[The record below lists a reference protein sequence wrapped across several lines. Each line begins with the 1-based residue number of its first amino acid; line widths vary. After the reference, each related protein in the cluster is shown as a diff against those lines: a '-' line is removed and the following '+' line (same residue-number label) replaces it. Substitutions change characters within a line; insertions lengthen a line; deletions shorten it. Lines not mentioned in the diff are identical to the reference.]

1 MSFGKKRRSFFSFSF
16 PSRFPFRFVP
26 SPFREG
32 GSLFLVCFVV
42 RFPNTAKR
50 TFSPAKKNAQK
61 HTHTD
66 RKKND
71 TIQDRE
77 VDDPCEPFSILFP
90 PFSRLIFS
98 VSNSYREVPPLS
110 ILSLRTRLWFSFLI
124 FTQFAAYSRPA
135 LTKRLS
141 FSLHTHTHTHTHQVN
156 RHTWKIERFGRWG
169 FGRFARPHGL
179 STGGVAFSFEF
190 FLLSCFFYKKKYV
203 GSFSIFFLEKFR
215 RVMFFFKVSLSLYG
229 FFSLRVIFIW
239 LFSRRVLL
247 SHYRPLIESVGNVI
261 AVGNPVKNPVKKKYR
276 LEINRRLPISVGVAL
291 FLNLITHLRPPY
303 VKSRL
308 PLSSSNDP
316 GNSVNNK
323 KKPGK

>member
-16 PSRFPFRFVP
+16 PSRLPFRFVP

-61 HTHTD
+61 HTHTQ
-66 RKKND
+66 KKND

-229 FFSLRVIFIW
+229 FFFSPGYFYLVI
-239 LFSRRVLL
+239 L
-247 SHYRPLIESVGNVI
+247 SSGF
-261 AVGNPVKNPVKKKYR
+261 A
-276 LEINRRLPISVGVAL
+276 
-291 FLNLITHLRPPY
+291 F
-303 VKSRL
+303 
-308 PLSSSNDP
+308 PLSSFDRVGGKRHSRWKP
-316 GNSVNNK
+316 G
-323 KKPGK
+323 KKPGKKEIPVGDQSPSSDLCWSRSFS